1 MAFPVDDEI
10 PGTRNF
16 WAGVPGMRLWNKAL
30 NFALR
35 AVATSFARDT
45 NPEKNAWI
53 IVIMKRWWA
62 GI

>member
-1 MAFPVDDEI
+1 MALPVDEEI

-16 WAGVPGMRLWNKAL
+16 WAGAPGMRLWNKAL

-45 NPEKNAWI
+45 NPEKNSWI
-53 IVIMKRWWA
+53 IVIMKRGLV